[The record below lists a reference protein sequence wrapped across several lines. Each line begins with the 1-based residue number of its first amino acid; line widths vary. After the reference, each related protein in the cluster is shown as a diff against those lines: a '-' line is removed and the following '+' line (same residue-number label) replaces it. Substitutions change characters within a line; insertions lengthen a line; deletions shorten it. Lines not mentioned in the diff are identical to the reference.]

1 MSLHM
6 AVSLFSAQETSS
18 VASQENKVLPG
29 LRELMEL
36 PAPRGLLVLPGLRAP
51 RGLKVTEV
59 LRDLPDLKA
68 TKDLKDQRVFMVGK
82 VIKVGFAHPIHFL
95 RETSTRHLNSFP
107 SGDRCYGI
115 IWLVLG
121 FNVRAYKRV
130 SGYFL
135 SRASFVFCLLLHPPG
150 EPH

>member
-1 MSLHM
+1 M

-29 LRELMEL
+29 LRELME
-36 PAPRGLLVLPGLRAP
+36 LLVLPGLRAP

-68 TKDLKDQRVFMVGK
+68 TKDLKDQRVFMVGN

-121 FNVRAYKRV
+121 FKGPIR
-130 SGYFL
+130 
-135 SRASFVFCLLLHPPG
+135 
-150 EPH
+150 E

>member
-1 MSLHM
+1 M
-6 AVSLFSAQETSS
+6 AVSLFSALETSS

-36 PAPRGLLVLPGLRAP
+36 PAPRGLLVLPGLRSP

-130 SGYFL
+130 SGCFL
-135 SRASFVFCLLLHPPG
+135 SRASLVFCLLLHPPG

>member
-36 PAPRGLLVLPGLRAP
+36 PAPRDLLVLPGLRAP

-68 TKDLKDQRVFMVGK
+68 TKDLKDQRVFMVGE
-82 VIKVGFAHPIHFL
+82 VIKVGFAHPTHFL

-121 FNVRAYKRV
+121 FKGPIR
-130 SGYFL
+130 
-135 SRASFVFCLLLHPPG
+135 
-150 EPH
+150 E